1 MFPIKLYCNMNNQ
14 KIDNVNVQYG
24 FTFLI
29 HLQLRKTTTVTVL
42 IVHLTM
48 FSPLNINSHMGF
60 LGF

>member
-1 MFPIKLYCNMNNQ
+1 MFPIKLYCNMNIQ
-14 KIDNVNVQYG
+14 KFDNVNVQYG

-29 HLQLRKTTTVTVL
+29 RLQLRKTKTMTIQ

-48 FSPLNINSHMGF
+48 FSPLNINLHMGF